1 MKRFHSC
8 IQNVIRI
15 FNVKIS
21 NISYNGILFFCCCFL
36 FAGCYSYMSNHNEK
50 EKAEYTSIIKRYK
63 YKDKKAKAK
72 LVELTERERHDF
84 LKLIKKF
91 RNKYVEAP
99 APQMTMDGIGE
110 VNITSYGSVG
120 ILFDDYFRSIHVPG
134 KTADKETRHKLY
146 ELMDKIDNRLFEF
159 KK

>member
-1 MKRFHSC
+1 MKKFHQC
-8 IQNVIRI
+8 TQNVTETYNMKNLNILYKYILI
-15 FNVKIS
+15 FFSCLLYI
-21 NISYNGILFFCCCFL
+21 
-36 FAGCYSYMSNHNEK
+36 GCYSQVNNTYIK
-50 EKAEYTSIIKRYK
+50 KDEYVLIMKRYK
-63 YKDKKAKAK
+63 NKDKKIKRIRI
-72 LVELTERERHDF
+72 ELTKEERHDF

-99 APQMTMDGIGE
+99 APQITRDGVGE
-110 VNITSYGSVG
+110 VNITSYGSFR

>member
-1 MKRFHSC
+1 
-8 IQNVIRI
+8 
-15 FNVKIS
+15 
-21 NISYNGILFFCCCFL
+21 
-36 FAGCYSYMSNHNEK
+36 MSNHNEK

-120 ILFDDYFRSIHVPG
+120 ILFDDYLEVFMYQEKQQTKRQDISS
-134 KTADKETRHKLY
+134 T
-146 ELMDKIDNRLFEF
+146 N
-159 KK
+159 